1 VTPPGSPPRPERTR
15 VSQENLELH
24 ARAVAAVKRRD
35 VPFEILASE
44 FWMENRAFSVTDY
57 TYRGAA
63 GWRDWM
69 SDIFEEFAGRARYEL
84 EETLAATDDFVVAC
98 LRIVGLSARSG
109 APLVLCW
116 AGVTWFADGKLTC
129 AVGYATSDEALEA
142 ARHPPRSRRSSSVTR
157 ELSCVSGE

>member
-1 VTPPGSPPRPERTR
+1 VAPGSPPQPHFSPASR
-15 VSQENLELH
+15 ENLELH

-35 VPFEILASE
+35 VPFEILAPA

-63 GWRDWM
+63 GWRDWT

-84 EETLAATDDFVVAC
+84 EEILAATDAFVIARFC
-98 LRIVGLSARSG
+98 IVGLSARSG

-116 AGVTWFADGKLTC
+116 TGVTWFAEGKLTC
-129 AVGYATSDEALEA
+129 AVGYATRDEALEA
-142 ARHPPRSRRSSSVTR
+142 ARHPPLSRRALSLTR
-157 ELSCVSGE
+157 ELSCARGA